1 EGASA
6 RGRSVYVS
14 MRAPRGMYRAP
25 PGPANLSAPAGS
37 RRGATRVECR
47 AVGLLSPL
55 TPDER
60 STFLVVALPE
70 KSLVKLAGRLGTAPP
85 GTRLDRLG
93 TWDLAWSLVDYYDSD
108 PEVAEAVDRTL
119 RKEIGEPA
127 LGAAVA
133 DESGGRA
140 VKERLVELERSV
152 EAARRDLRSSEE
164 ERARLASERDRLLEE
179 REGLRARLQSGTAA
193 EVARLAE
200 ELEAMKRRA
209 RALEA
214 DVDEARERE

>member
-1 EGASA
+1 MALVA
-6 RGRSVYVS
+6 
-14 MRAPRGMYRAP
+14 
-25 PGPANLSAPAGS
+25 
-37 RRGATRVECR
+37 
-47 AVGLLSPL
+47 LLSPL

-93 TWDLAWSLVDYYDSD
+93 TWDLAWSLVDYYDND

-133 DESGGRA
+133 DESGARA
-140 VKERLVELERSV
+140 VTDLLLGS
-152 EAARRDLRSSEE
+152 RDPACDL
-164 ERARLASERDRLLEE
+164 AWALLASP
-179 REGLRARLQSGTAA
+179 AA
-193 EVARLAE
+193 GAGELAST
-200 ELEAMKRRA
+200 LVKTITRTA
-209 RALEA
+209 RAEKNT
-214 DVDEARERE
+214 